1 MDNKLIIDAV
11 FALVLLLGAVFGAKR
26 GLFRSLMALAAII
39 AALIGA
45 SLLTDLLTEPV
56 TDMLMPRV
64 EKSVEE
70 WFDTSS
76 EAAKG
81 DTPQIEGETTAENDA
96 TGETPD
102 SDAAQGAENVRQDD
116 PPLAVTG
123 LLKKLL
129 RFDLDGAVRQTLRNA
144 ARDAAFAAVRTLLG
158 SVVRTL
164 VFVLC
169 FLVFTVL
176 LRLVTAGVD
185 KVLDLPVLN
194 ALNTLGGG
202 ALGFIESALLLFLVC
217 DLAPKLGVE
226 AFTEYEGTYLLAF
239 FMSHTPR
246 GLVAALLP

>member
-1 MDNKLIIDAV
+1 MNNGLMIDAI
-11 FALVLLLGAVFGAKR
+11 FALVLVLGVVLGAKR
-26 GLFRSLMALAAII
+26 GLFRSFMALAAILV
-39 AALIGA
+39 ALIGA
-45 SLLTDLLTEPV
+45 SLLTDALTGPV
-56 TDMLMPRV
+56 TEALMPRA

-116 PPLAVTG
+116 SPLAVTG

-129 RFDLDGAVRQTLRNA
+129 RFDLDSAVRQSLRNA
-144 ARDAAFAAVRTLLG
+144 ARDAALAAVRTLLG
-158 SVVRTL
+158 SVVRTI
-164 VFVLC
+164 VFLLC
-169 FLVFTVL
+169 FLVLSLL
-176 LRLVTAGVD
+176 LRLVTAGID

-194 ALNTLGGG
+194 TLNTVGGG
-202 ALGFIESALLLFLVC
+202 LFGLVESTLLLFLVC
-217 DLAPKLGVE
+217 DLAPKLGFKT
-226 AFTEYEGTYLLAF
+226 FTEYEGTYLLSF

-246 GLVAALLP
+246 SLCAALLA